1 MKSGAVLA
9 ALAAL
14 ALPCAAL
21 AQQASA
27 YDRAVAARHD
37 GRPAEAAALLR
48 AWLAEHPED
57 VDAKLQ
63 LAFAELALGR
73 LDEAEAGFRAV
84 LAAAPDYADARAGL
98 DQIAARRANPAFGQR
113 AELTV
118 EGALS
123 ELEGAASDWH
133 EAGARLRAPAGE
145 LTTVEVAGTYYR
157 RFGLED
163 VELAGTVVHRAGQD
177 LWVRGEA
184 SITPNADF
192 RPQWGLAGGLDWR
205 LRGGDAATVLTLD
218 ARYQDFPAQHVT
230 TLSPGLVQYFA
241 RGRAWITARAF
252 GVIPEGGDLQVGWLV
267 RGDVAPADRYRLF
280 AGIADGPDTDLGVVT
295 DVTSLFGGFEVP
307 LGERVGV
314 IGSVGRDWREA
325 GADRTDFRL
334 GVKVGL

>member
-1 MKSGAVLA
+1 MRARAVLA

-14 ALPCAAL
+14 ALPSAAL
-21 AQQASA
+21 AQTASA
-27 YDRAVAARHD
+27 YEQGVAARLD
-37 GRPAEAAALLR
+37 GRPAEAATLLR

-57 VDAKLQ
+57 VDVRLQ
-63 LAFAELALGR
+63 LAYAELALGN
-73 LDEAEAGFRAV
+73 LDAAETGFRAV
-84 LAAAPDYADARAGL
+84 LAAAPGYADARTGL
-98 DQIAARRANPAFGQR
+98 DQVETRRDEGGLGLAS
-113 AELTV
+113 ELTL
-118 EGALS
+118 EGAIS
-123 ELEGAASDWH
+123 DLEGAASDWH
-133 EAGARLRAPAGE
+133 EAGIRLRLPAGR
-145 LTTVEVAGTYYR
+145 LTALEGAGTYYR

-218 ARYQDFPAQHVT
+218 ARYQDFPTQHVT
-230 TLSPGLVQYFA
+230 TLAPGLVQYVA

-307 LGERVGV
+307 LGERFGL

-334 GVKVGL
+334 GFKVGL